1 MGILGQNPDPSIPSP
16 GIADS
21 GAGARLRHP
30 SAVSTIDVK
39 FYTHTASTQTT
50 HTLKM
55 PVNYEWRQR
64 CKRKRSQKQRK
75 KEQKQVKANVV
86 LSLNYKR
93 LQRCNWRKERHKA
106 SINQQQDLHTLL
118 NYKRLQRCKWEHS
131 QKHKEKQRKKEHQK
145 ESIEQLKANAFCQVR
160 GCVGTVKKDF
170 QLKKDGTLCGLCQ
183 SCCNKKLRQEQR
195 NTEQFAYA
203 TRPRRSS

>member
-1 MGILGQNPDPSIPSP
+1 
-16 GIADS
+16 
-21 GAGARLRHP
+21 
-30 SAVSTIDVK
+30 
-39 FYTHTASTQTT
+39 
-50 HTLKM
+50 M

-64 CKRKRSQKQRK
+64 SKRKRSQKQRK
-75 KEQKQVKANVV
+75 KEQKQLKANVV

-93 LQRCNWRKERHKA
+93 LQRKERHKA
-106 SINQQQDLHTLL
+106 SIKQQQDLHTLL

-145 ESIEQLKANAFCQVR
+145 ASIKQLKANAVCQVR